1 LLLNEAQDLILPDA
15 NQVQDE
21 QLKLGLQQLG
31 NNYLEI
37 SSESDIEVVVDDM
50 MRWASK
56 QRPLILDTPL

>member
-1 LLLNEAQDLILPDA
+1 MLLNEDQDLILPDA

>member
-1 LLLNEAQDLILPDA
+1 LLLNEDQDLILPDA